1 MSKNLKIDCSSLNTF
16 LLMPLVYVSYSY
28 ANIICQIYKI
38 IYYIFTTV
46 YIRWSLNPNV
56 QLTHRHEVKQSTYWN
71 FTLFRSSFNIFS
83 SVWDL
88 NLEFLFSKCIH
99 VLWYNF
105 IIMEICVIGSTFEW
119 QESVLFGHVP

>member
-28 ANIICQIYKI
+28 ANITCQIYKT

-56 QLTHRHEVKQSTYWN
+56 QLTHRQEVKQSTYWN